1 MRKVTA
7 VFVNSQI
14 DLVLVPAQQ
23 LRLVRL
29 AVRCGLHRHSRIL
42 QVALNEIATCLNSGY
57 QFIKGEKEWGGFYSW
72 IAHEMPGVRVN
83 DDEAKA
89 LADGFLC
96 DLLWVFQKLERG
108 EFSAAQF
115 VLHSSL
121 AETNFRLIRELR
133 LRRGQPLPSFGL
145 GRRVESLLTP
155 SELEWVKVNARLNAE
170 ELRGA
175 AGYSFAGLRALMME
189 IVPAWKPSKEME
201 SLLVPYVSSR

>member
-1 MRKVTA
+1 M
-7 VFVNSQI
+7 NGQI
-14 DLVLVPAQQ
+14 DLVLVPARQ
-23 LRLVRL
+23 LQLVRL

-42 QVALNEIATCLNSGY
+42 QVALNEIATCLNSGF
-57 QFIKGEKEWGGFYSW
+57 QFIKGEKDWGGFYSW
-72 IAHEMPGVRVN
+72 IVDEMPGVRVN

-115 VLHSSL
+115 VLHRSL
-121 AETNFRLIRELR
+121 AETNFRLLRELR
-133 LRRGQPLPSFGL
+133 LRRGQSLPSFGL

-155 SELEWVKVNARLNAE
+155 SELKWVKVNARLNAD

-175 AGYSFAGLRALMME
+175 AGRALVGLRALMAE
-189 IVPAWKPSKEME
+189 IVPTWQASKEME
-201 SLLVPYVSSR
+201 SLFAPYLSGV